1 MDRGPGR
8 HRPRPAPP
16 REPAEAAGRPP
27 PRDRTEKKDP
37 DVVAPDAAALIEF
50 VGQRIARYKKP
61 KHVVFVERLPRTA
74 VGAIDRA
81 AVKAAHGG

>member
-1 MDRGPGR
+1 MERTLAE
-8 HRPRPAPP
+8 HPAV
-16 REPAEAAGRPP
+16 AAA
-27 PRDRTEKKDP
+27 
-37 DVVAPDAAALIEF
+37 VVFGVPDAQWGEAVKAVCEARPGTSVASEALIEF

-74 VGAIDRA
+74 AGAVDRA